1 MPFLS
6 SLGLHLYSSNTM
18 ATKKPLNLVFFIF
31 LVSLPFVQSSTSSE
45 FKKTTLHFLQVV
57 FVSVMSQT
65 NIVGSESTQTNTED
79 ARFGNEAASTRMVED
94 SAREVPTGPDP
105 LHHNNHP
112 IGH

>member
-6 SLGLHLYSSNTM
+6 SFAFHLCLYSSNTM
-18 ATKKPLNLVFFIF
+18 AIKKPLNLVFFIF
-31 LVSLPFVQSSTSSE
+31 LVSLPFVQSE
-45 FKKTTLHFLQVV
+45 FKKTTLHFLKVV
-57 FVSVMSQT
+57 FRSVKSQT
-65 NIVGSESTQTNTED
+65 NTQV
-79 ARFGNEAASTRMVED
+79 ARFGKEAASSTGTVED